1 MFIQRSQMSAIKA
14 DLKKKMVILSG
25 PRQVG
30 KTYLSRE
37 IMKEYSS
44 PVYLNYDAMDH
55 RGIIEKRS
63 WLDSTDLIVFDEIHK
78 MSGWKNYLKG
88 VFDTRN
94 DNLHILVTGSARLEA
109 FRGVG
114 DSLAGRYFSHKLL
127 PLNLNELGQVSELEN
142 LLQMGEFPE
151 PYSSKDLTE
160 SARWRSQYID
170 GLIREDILDFE
181 KIHDFKKIQLTLEVL
196 RNRVGSTIS
205 YKSIAEDIEASPN
218 TVKRYIEIF
227 ESLFIIFRV
236 TPYSTNIARSLL
248 KEPKIYFY
256 DTGMVKGDD
265 GARFENHAAL
275 SLLKDL
281 SIFGERNGVR
291 AELKY
296 IRTKEKKEIDLCRV
310 VNDQIIDAIEV
321 KLSDDQIT
329 DSVKYFSKRYDF
341 QIYQLVKNLK
351 VERKEKLINVVRG
364 DKFLHS
370 CADKLFIP

>member
-1 MFIQRSQMSAIKA
+1 
-14 DLKKKMVILSG
+14 
-25 PRQVG
+25 
-30 KTYLSRE
+30 
-37 IMKEYSS
+37 
-44 PVYLNYDAMDH
+44 
-55 RGIIEKRS
+55 
-63 WLDSTDLIVFDEIHK
+63 
-78 MSGWKNYLKG
+78 
-88 VFDTRN
+88 
-94 DNLHILVTGSARLEA
+94 
-109 FRGVG
+109 
-114 DSLAGRYFSHKLL
+114 
-127 PLNLNELGQVSELEN
+127 
-142 LLQMGEFPE
+142 
-151 PYSSKDLTE
+151 
-160 SARWRSQYID
+160 
-170 GLIREDILDFE
+170 
-181 KIHDFKKIQLTLEVL
+181 
-196 RNRVGSTIS
+196 
-205 YKSIAEDIEASPN
+205 
-218 TVKRYIEIF
+218 
-227 ESLFIIFRV
+227 
-236 TPYSTNIARSLL
+236 
-248 KEPKIYFY
+248 
-256 DTGMVKGDD
+256 MVKGDD